1 MFVTQNSFS
10 SKVYK
15 YKALLCIRENKSIIE
30 FLSSLRHLDI
40 LLRGVVEH
48 VVVHPVQLVQPQ
60 HLVATIRI

>member
-1 MFVTQNSFS
+1 M
-10 SKVYK
+10 YP
-15 YKALLCIRENKSIIE
+15 RNKSIIE

-40 LLRGVVEH
+40 LPRGVVEH